1 MLQARA
7 VSGDAEMF
15 FWTMKSKLCPFW
27 EDDTGED
34 LQVDEDPAMGNWRK
48 VVTGN
53 KNSESEGSEAWL
65 SLA

>member
-1 MLQARA
+1 MLRE
-7 VSGDAEMF
+7 VLLLNNEIL
-15 FWTMKSKLCPFW
+15 LCTFW
-27 EDDTGED
+27 EDDTSED

-53 KNSESEGSEAWL
+53 NNSEGEGTEAQL